1 MNDDNIT
8 DALWDVDEEEIENR
22 LAESE
27 CFLYSLAKSIV
38 AVKCY
43 GGDPKSLTSAL
54 DACMNKAS
62 EIQQQMATKIAQDK
76 HDAHRFQCEMKDAFD
91 DYQWR
96 TA

>member
-22 LAESE
+22 LAESD

-43 GGDPKSLTSAL
+43 GADVRSLTTAL
-54 DACMNKAS
+54 DMCMNKAD
-62 EIQQQMATKIAQDK
+62 EIHQELATKIAQDK
-76 HDAHRFQCEMKDAFD
+76 DDAHRFQCEMKDSFD